1 VWSWVLNV
9 GVTKCDSSKADEMEP
24 AVTGAIKKA
33 GLWGKIVDKVSDGGA
48 NLEVVEGSQ
57 DAKRMR
63 GDWSQGII
71 RRHVLHTRLE

>member
-1 VWSWVLNV
+1 MWSWVLNV
-9 GVTKCDSSKADEMEP
+9 GVMKCDSSKADEMEP

-33 GLWGKIVDKVSDGGA
+33 GLWGKIVGKVS
-48 NLEVVEGSQ
+48 VVEGSQ

-71 RRHVLHTRLE
+71 RRHVLYTRLE